1 MNRKRMVWMALGI
14 GIGAGLFLLFAI
26 QRATIPTEPTQ
37 EAQSA
42 RIEAI
47 FADAKATDEY
57 ELAVTLLDDIIA
69 QHPTLSIA
77 YAYRGRAYVQLDK
90 LDLAQA
96 DAQTALELDPENAIA
111 YFVLARILSETN
123 NGQNTSRDA
132 AAIIAHYT
140 EAIRLNPN
148 FADAY
153 YNRGLMYD
161 YYVDDDLAL
170 VDYTDVIRIQPDYA
184 LAHYRT
190 GVIYDTRGESDL
202 ALAAYTEAIRY
213 HPHNFRFYQYRGV
226 IYQSQGD
233 YALALADYNQ
243 ALAIEAPNPWVN
255 YQRGLVYDLLGET
268 DLANADFA
276 EMLIYVPEFGHL
288 RLTWGNNHLEDAEY
302 AEAIAE
308 FSAAIRVLPD
318 FADAYLARA
327 RVYVYQN
334 QISDAE
340 TDLAMFIR
348 LGGVLSDEDKLFFE
362 DNGVALP

>member
-1 MNRKRMVWMALGI
+1 MKRKRMVWMALGI
-14 GIGAGLFLLFAI
+14 GAGLFLFFAI

-37 EAQSA
+37 DAQSA

-47 FADAKATDEY
+47 FADAKATDDY
-57 ELAVTLLDDIIA
+57 QSAITLLDDIIA
-69 QHPTLSIA
+69 EYPMDSMA
-77 YAYRGRAYVQLDK
+77 YAYRGRAYVQLDE

-96 DAQTALELDPENAIA
+96 DAQTALELDPENAVA
-111 YFVLARILSETN
+111 HFVLARLLSETN

-132 AAIIAHYT
+132 DAIIAHYT

-153 YNRGLMYD
+153 YNRGLIYD

-170 VDYTDVIRIQPDYA
+170 ADYAEALRIQPDYA
-184 LAHYRT
+184 LAHYRR

-202 ALAAYTEAIRY
+202 ALVAYTEAIRY
-213 HPHNFRFYQYRGV
+213 HPHNFRFYHYRGV
-226 IYQSQGD
+226 IYQAQGD
-233 YALALADYNQ
+233 YALALADYTQ
-243 ALAIEAPNPWVN
+243 ALAIEAPNPWIN

-288 RLTWGNNHLEDAEY
+288 RLTWGNNHLEDGEY

-327 RVYVYQN
+327 RVYVYLG
-334 QISDAE
+334 QISDAQA
-340 TDLAMFIR
+340 DLAMFMN
-348 LGGVLSDEDKLFFE
+348 LGGVLSDDDITFFE
-362 DNGVALP
+362 DNGVTLP

>member
-1 MNRKRMVWMALGI
+1 MKRKRMVWMALGI
-14 GIGAGLFLLFAI
+14 GIGAGLFLFFAI
-26 QRATIPTEPTQ
+26 QQATQ

-42 RIEAI
+42 RIESI

-57 ELAVTLLDDIIA
+57 ELAISQLDDIIA

-96 DAQTALELDPENAIA
+96 DAQTALELDPENAVA

-132 AAIIAHYT
+132 DAIIAHYT
-140 EAIRLNPN
+140 EAIRHNPN

-153 YNRGLMYD
+153 YNRGLIYD

-170 VDYTDVIRIQPDYA
+170 ADYAEALRIQPDYA
-184 LAHYRT
+184 LAHYRS
-190 GVIYDTRGESDL
+190 GVIYDTRGEFEL
-202 ALAAYTEAIRY
+202 ALVAYTEAIQDN
-213 HPHNFRFYQYRGV
+213 PHNFRFYHYRGV

-233 YALALADYNQ
+233 YALALADYTQ
-243 ALAIEAPNPWVN
+243 ALAIESPNPWIN

-276 EMLIYVPEFGHL
+276 EMLIYVPEFGYL
-288 RLTWGNNHLEDAEY
+288 RLTWGNNHLEDADY
-302 AEAIAE
+302 AEAVAE

-327 RVYVYQN
+327 RVYVYLG

-340 TDLAMFIR
+340 TDLAMFIN

-362 DNGVALP
+362 EKGVRLL